1 MKDDGKAG
9 HVIDEE
15 PVSLIMQNIPSYMGG
30 RQNPWGEK
38 KSNLRDSSHQKMIKY
53 KDLQVKDPEIDDGYL
68 EISSANSVIGMSVG
82 SFFRVG

>member
-30 RQNPWGEK
+30 RQNPWNEK
-38 KSNLRDSSHQKMIKY
+38 KSNLRDSSH
-53 KDLQVKDPEIDDGYL
+53 
-68 EISSANSVIGMSVG
+68 
-82 SFFRVG
+82 